1 MEEYRVR
8 YQQWLDDPSIDEETK
23 AELRSI
29 ADDENEIKER
39 FFKELEFGT
48 GGLRGIIGNGSN
60 RLNQY
65 TVGKASQGLAN
76 YIKKE
81 GTQEKGVAIAYDSR
95 FMSPEFAEVAG
106 LIFAANGI
114 PAFVYPSLR
123 PVPMLSFAVRELG
136 CTAGVVLTASH
147 NPPEYNGYKVYW
159 ADGAQVVA
167 PRDKGIITEVNAVTD
182 FGQIQRM
189 DKAEAVEK
197 KLFNLI
203 GEEVDEA
210 FDKNVQAQL
219 MCPDMIQRM
228 GDKLNIVY
236 TPLHGSGNMPVRRN
250 LEKAGFKNV
259 YIVKEQEQPDSSFS
273 TVDYPN
279 PEDTKVFVLAQK
291 LAAEVDADV
300 IIGTDPDCDRVGAMV
315 KDEEGE
321 FVALTGNMVGALA
334 TEYILA
340 RRKEQGRLPAN
351 GAVIKT
357 IVSTEMIAPICHAYG
372 VKKIDVLTGF
382 KFIGEQI
389 KGFDETGSNTYLF
402 GFEESYGCL
411 AGTYARD
418 KDAVYASVMICEMA
432 AYYKEKGMT
441 LYEALL
447 ALYEKYG
454 YYREGVK
461 SMTMKGLEGMARIQL
476 IMKTFRENIPAELGG
491 YKVVFAKDYKTQV
504 FKNMVT
510 GVQSGSPL
518 PVSDVLHYTLE
529 DGTWVCIRPSGTEPK
544 LKFYIGVKADSLQ
557 AAQDKVAMLDKDIEA
572 KVAAI

>member
-8 YQQWLDDPSIDEETK
+8 YQQWLEDPSIDEETK

-81 GTQEKGVAIAYDSR
+81 GTQAKGVAIAYDSR

-250 LEKAGFKNV
+250 LAKAGFKNV

-315 KDEEGE
+315 KDDKGE

-340 RRKEQGRLPAN
+340 RRKEQGRLPEN

-357 IVSTEMIAPICHAYG
+357 IVSTEMIAPICEEYG
-372 VKKIDVLTGF
+372 MKKIDVLTGF

-476 IMKTFRENIPAELGG
+476 IMKTFRENTPAELGG
-491 YKVVFAKDYKTQV
+491 YKVVVAKDYKTQV

-510 GVQSGSPL
+510 GEESGSPL

>member
-8 YQQWLDDPSIDEETK
+8 YQQWLEDPSIDEETK

-81 GTQEKGVAIAYDSR
+81 GTQAKGVAIAYDSR

-123 PVPMLSFAVRELG
+123 PVPMLSFTVRELG

-228 GDKLNIVY
+228 GEKLNIVY

-250 LEKAGFKNV
+250 LAKAGFKNV

-315 KDEEGE
+315 KDEKGE

-340 RRKEQGRLPAN
+340 RREEQGRLPEN

-357 IVSTEMIAPICHAYG
+357 IVSTEMIAPICEEYG

-476 IMKTFRENIPAELGG
+476 IMKTFRENTPAELGG
-491 YKVVFAKDYKTQV
+491 YKVVVAKDYKTQV

-510 GVQSGSPL
+510 GEESGSPL

-544 LKFYIGVKADSLQ
+544 LKFYIGVKAASLQ

>member
-8 YQQWLDDPSIDEETK
+8 YQQWLEDPSIDEETK

-81 GTQEKGVAIAYDSR
+81 GTQAKGVAIAYDSR

-147 NPPEYNGYKVYW
+147 NPPEYSGYKVYW

-236 TPLHGSGNMPVRRN
+236 TPLHGSGNLPVRRN
-250 LEKAGFKNV
+250 LAKAGFKNV

-300 IIGTDPDCDRVGAMV
+300 IIGTDPDCDRVGAMM
-315 KDEEGE
+315 KDEKGE

-340 RRKEQGRLPAN
+340 RRKEQGRLPEN

-357 IVSTEMIAPICHAYG
+357 IVSTEMIAPICEEYG

-476 IMKTFRENIPAELGG
+476 IMKTFRENTPAELGG
-491 YKVVFAKDYKTQV
+491 YKVAVAKDYKTQV

-510 GVQSGSPL
+510 GEESGSPL